1 MQVGP
6 DCACS
11 GMHAGEQS
19 QLHIRLV
26 LHTTCNTMR
35 ARIQYSTP
43 MECLALLLAGMAMST
58 YGNGESVS
66 QKAMVGMLT

>member
-1 MQVGP
+1 MHVQVACIQVGTVSFRGVGV
-6 DCACS
+6 DA
-11 GMHAGEQS
+11 
-19 QLHIRLV
+19 
-26 LHTTCNTMR
+26 TCNTMR
-35 ARIQYSTP
+35 AKIQYSTP